1 MIQTAVRRWTQRLGV
16 RLASLIALSLLPLG
30 IVAYLQ
36 TANLMREAQARTEET
51 LMGESLRA
59 ASGEIRLISKAQGVA
74 AALGQALPPILAAG
88 QGCQAL
94 MAQAV
99 KAAPEISLLT
109 FVPESGR
116 MTCASN
122 GQSFDYSASTLFK
135 TIVKYREPAFAI
147 NTHGPVSGKSV
158 LGVLQPVFNA
168 QGIYIGYVGA
178 WLPHDKLRVQQ
189 DVAETGNPRDVQYWS
204 FNREGEV
211 LAASIDLDDV
221 AAQLPARVALS
232 SFIGKKA
239 QVLTTDSK
247 AGVRTTYAVIP
258 VVEGELYVMS
268 SWVNLA
274 PHSVTLLGI
283 PPTWV
288 PVMMWLAG
296 LGASVWAAEIL
307 VVRHVRRLNRSITG
321 FTGGKRRRPEL
332 TLDAAPLELREM
344 SESYA
349 KMTDDILLHEAGLED
364 LVHQKEVLLREVHHR
379 VKNNLQLIASIMN
392 MQMRQTRTAE
402 AKGVLRGVQERI
414 MSLATIHKSLYQTT
428 GLSDIRS
435 NELLADIIRQT
446 LRMATG
452 PGKQINVTT
461 DFDDISLTPDQAVP
475 LSLLLTEAM
484 TNALKYAATAEG
496 GVPRLSVSMKRLTG
510 QRAALE
516 LINSA
521 SGTPE
526 NPADYEA
533 STGLGAQLLRA
544 FAQQIGGTLTQD
556 HGPDSYALRV
566 EFTIAA
572 LEGAELRTAGE
583 EADEENA

>member
-59 ASGEIRLISKAQGVA
+59 ASGEIRLISKAQGVT
-74 AALGQALPPILAAG
+74 AALGQALPPLLADGDA
-88 QGCQAL
+88 CRAL
-94 MAQAV
+94 LAQAV

-109 FVPESGR
+109 FVPRNGL

-122 GQSFDYSASTLFK
+122 GRSFNYSELPLFQ
-135 TIVKYREPAFAI
+135 TIVQYREPAFAI
-147 NTHGPVSGKSV
+147 NPRGPVSGTSV
-158 LGVLQPVFNA
+158 LGVLQPVFDG
-168 QGIYIGYVGA
+168 QGAYLGYVSA
-178 WLPHDKLRVQQ
+178 WLPHDKLRVLHDISQN
-189 DVAETGNPRDVQYWS
+189 DDPRDVQYWS
-204 FNREGEV
+204 FNREGQV
-211 LAASIDLDDV
+211 LAASIDLAEVD
-221 AAQLPARVALS
+221 AQLPALVDLA

-239 QVLTTDSK
+239 QVLTTQSK

-258 VVEGELYVMS
+258 VVEGELYIMS
-268 SWVNLA
+268 RWVNIDA
-274 PHSVTLLGI
+274 QSVTVFGI

-296 LGASVWAAEIL
+296 LGASIWAAEML
-307 VVRHVRRLNRSITG
+307 VVRHVRTLNRSIAG

-349 KMTDDILLHEAGLED
+349 KMTDDILLHEAGLEE

-428 GLSDIRS
+428 GLSDIRA

-452 PGKQINVTT
+452 PCKRINVST
-461 DFDDISLTPDQAVP
+461 DFYAISLTPDQAVP

-583 EADEENA
+583 ETDEEGA